1 MGTNWMSKRYF
12 ISAVLLLLSCTLA
25 EARTYREIFGSD
37 SQLPAELK
45 MVVESLDYKQGIVD
59 LPLAHA
65 KLNVPAEFYF
75 LGQADTA
82 RVLTQ
87 LWGNPPAAAEGS
99 LGMIFPVQYAPE
111 SSNSWGSV
119 IDYVDDG
126 YVSDIDAQA
135 IDFDALLTDL
145 KDAAVEGNAERE
157 KDGYDPMTLVGWASP
172 PFYDKSAHTLHWAR
186 DLLFGKDPK
195 SPHTLN
201 YSLRIL
207 GREGVL
213 QLNFVA
219 GLEQLP
225 EIKAS
230 IPSITKIAT
239 FDPGKTY
246 TDFHDG
252 DKLAAYG
259 MAGLIAAGA
268 GAKIAAKVGFLAIAL
283 AFLKKGGVVLV
294 IAGAAIVRFVK
305 GIFGRKTPPAA

>member
-1 MGTNWMSKRYF
+1 MSKKY
-12 ISAVLLLLSCTLA
+12 IVSVALLLLSCTFA
-25 EARTYREIFGSD
+25 EAKTYSEIFGSEAE
-37 SQLPAELK
+37 LPAELK
-45 MVVESLDYKQGIVD
+45 TLVESLDYKQGIVD

-65 KLNVPAEFYF
+65 KLNVPPEFYF
-75 LGQADTA
+75 LDQADAA

-87 LWGNPPAAAEGS
+87 LWGNPPAAAEGN
-99 LGMIFPVQYAPE
+99 LGMIFPVKYAPE

-119 IDYVDDG
+119 IDYMEDG

-135 IDFDALLTDL
+135 TDFDALLTEL
-145 KDAAVEGNAERE
+145 KQAAIEGNLQRE
-157 KDGYDPMTLVGWASP
+157 KDGYDPITLVGWASP
-172 PFYDKSAHTLHWAR
+172 PFYEKSAHTLHWAR
-186 DLLFGKDPK
+186 DLLFGKDPN

-219 GLEQLP
+219 GLEQLT
-225 EIKAS
+225 EIKAA
-230 IPSITKIAT
+230 IPSMTKLAT
-239 FDPGKTY
+239 FDSGKAY
-246 TDFHDG
+246 TDFRDG

-283 AFLKKGGVVLV
+283 AFLKKGGVLLF
-294 IAGAAIVRFVK
+294 IAGAAIVRFAK
-305 GIFGRKTPPAA
+305 GLFGQKTPPSA